1 VPDAQALSTPFAEET
16 GAHLLAMLRAAA
28 RARLGHDAPTALAE
42 IAAHARELRG
52 AAATVRLEHVAA
64 AALGIERD
72 ALAAADPDAIAVLA
86 DTVAALHDG
95 LALILRGQELLSA
108 GRVRPAAAP
117 APAPQQATLGG
128 PAVLVVDDSPVTR
141 RVHSDLLHRAGFEV
155 RGARD
160 GADALSLL
168 RAAPTDV
175 IVSDVDMAPMDGLT
189 LLRAL
194 REDPATA
201 EVPFVFVSAR
211 CSDAIAAACGDLH
224 VHAVLSKGAAEQHLP
239 ATVHAALAGGQRCPP
254 ARVLVAD
261 DSALVR
267 SMMRDHLMTAGYEVL
282 EAQDG
287 EDALAR
293 VHATAPDVVLL
304 DRDMPRLDGL
314 AVLDAMQ
321 ADEAT
326 AAIPVVFVTGRA
338 TALEL
343 AEGLGHGA
351 HDYVRKPVEAAELVA
366 RVRSALRTRRLRDEL
381 RERNLQLESMART
394 DVLTGMV
401 GRRHGATVLAEACTA
416 AAATGESL
424 AVVMADVDHFKHV
437 NDHHGHAA
445 GDVVLR
451 AVADVM
457 RDGLVTGETAVRW
470 GGEEFLLVLPG
481 CETSGAL
488 ARAERLRS
496 AVAGSPVDVGGRR
509 HGVTASLGCA
519 ILGPG
524 ETPEALVARA
534 DQALYAAKAA
544 GRDRVSAAA

>member
-1 VPDAQALSTPFAEET
+1 MPDAQALHTPFAEET

-52 AAATVRLEHVAA
+52 AAATVGLEPVAT

-72 ALAAADPDAIAVLA
+72 ALTAADADAIAVLA

-95 LALILRGQELLSA
+95 LALILRGQELLSG
-108 GRVRPAAAP
+108 GRVQHVAS
-117 APAPQQATLGG
+117 PAPQAATLGG

-168 RAAPTDV
+168 RAAPADV

-194 REDPATA
+194 RDSPATA
-201 EVPFVFVSAR
+201 ELPFVFVSAR
-211 CSDAIAAACGDLH
+211 SGDAIAAACGGLH
-224 VHAVLSKGAAEQHLP
+224 VDAVLSKGAAEQHLP
-239 ATVHAALAGGQRCPP
+239 ATVHAALAGGRRCPP

-267 SMMRDHLMTAGYEVL
+267 SMMRDHLMAAGYEVL

-287 EDALAR
+287 EEALAR
-293 VHATAPDVVLL
+293 VRATAPDVVLL

-321 ADEAT
+321 ADQAT

-338 TALEL
+338 TAIEL

-488 ARAERLRS
+488 ARAERLRR
-496 AVAGSPVDVGGRR
+496 AVAGSPVDLGGRR

-544 GRDRVSAAA
+544 GRDRVAAAA

>member
-1 VPDAQALSTPFAEET
+1 VPDAQALHTPFAEET

-52 AAATVRLEHVAA
+52 AAATVGLEPVAT

-72 ALAAADPDAIAVLA
+72 ALTAADADAIAVLA

-95 LALILRGQELLSA
+95 LALILRGQELLSG
-108 GRVRPAAAP
+108 GRVQHVAS
-117 APAPQQATLGG
+117 PAPQPATLGG

-168 RAAPTDV
+168 RAAPADV

-194 REDPATA
+194 RDSPATA
-201 EVPFVFVSAR
+201 ELPFVFVSAR
-211 CSDAIAAACGDLH
+211 SGDAIAAACGGLH
-224 VHAVLSKGAAEQHLP
+224 VDAVLSKGAAEQHLP
-239 ATVHAALAGGQRCPP
+239 ATVHAALAGGRRCPP

-267 SMMRDHLMTAGYEVL
+267 SMMRDHLMAAGYEVL

-287 EDALAR
+287 EEALAR
-293 VHATAPDVVLL
+293 VRATAPDVVLL

-321 ADEAT
+321 ADQAT

-338 TALEL
+338 TAIEL

-488 ARAERLRS
+488 ARAERLRR
-496 AVAGSPVDVGGRR
+496 AVAGSPVDLGGRR

-544 GRDRVSAAA
+544 GRDRVAAAA

>member
-1 VPDAQALSTPFAEET
+1 VPDAQALQTPFAEET
-16 GAHLLAMLRAAA
+16 GTHLLAMLRAAA
-28 RARLGHDAPTALAE
+28 RARVGHDAPTALAE

-52 AAATVRLEHVAA
+52 AAATVGLEPVAT
-64 AALGIERD
+64 AALTIERD
-72 ALAAADPDAIAVLA
+72 ALAAGDADAIAVLA

-95 LALILRGQELLSA
+95 LALILRGQELLAA
-108 GRVRPAAAP
+108 GRTPQAIVL
-117 APAPQQATLGG
+117 APQTAPRGG

-141 RVHSDLLHRAGFEV
+141 RVHADLLHRAGFEV
-155 RGARD
+155 RSARD

-168 RAAPTDV
+168 RAAPADV
-175 IVSDVDMAPMDGLT
+175 IVSDVDMAPMDGLA
-189 LLRAL
+189 LLRAV
-194 REDPATA
+194 RDDPATA
-201 EVPFVFVSAR
+201 ELPFVFVSAR
-211 CSDAIAAACGDLH
+211 STDAIAAACGGLH
-224 VHAVLSKGAAEQHLP
+224 IDAVLSKGAVEQHLP
-239 ATVHAALAGGQRCPP
+239 TTVHAALAGGRRAPA

-261 DSALVR
+261 DSGLVR
-267 SMMRDHLMTAGYEVL
+267 SMMRDHLMAAGYEVL
-282 EAQDG
+282 EAEDG
-287 EDALAR
+287 EEALAR
-293 VHATAPDVVLL
+293 IRATVPDVVLL
-304 DRDMPRLDGL
+304 DRDMPRLDGMGVL
-314 AVLDAMQ
+314 AAMQ
-321 ADEAT
+321 ADETT

-338 TALEL
+338 TASDL
-343 AEGLGHGA
+343 AEGLGRGA

-381 RERNLQLESMART
+381 RERNLQLERMART

-416 AAATGESL
+416 AASTGEPL
-424 AVVMADVDHFKHV
+424 AVVVADIDHFKHV

-445 GDVVLR
+445 GDAVLR
-451 AVADVM
+451 AVADIM

-481 CETSGAL
+481 CETSSAL
-488 ARAERLRS
+488 ARAERLRC
-496 AVAGSPVDVGGRR
+496 ALAASPVDVGGRR

-519 ILGPG
+519 ILSTG

>member
-1 VPDAQALSTPFAEET
+1 VTDADTLRTPFAEET

-52 AAATVRLEHVAA
+52 AAATVGLEPVAT
-64 AALGIERD
+64 AALAIERD
-72 ALAAADPDAIAVLA
+72 ALAAGDADDIAVLA

-95 LALILRGQELLSA
+95 LALILRGQELLTA
-108 GRVRPAAAP
+108 GRRPLAAVAALQEPTHCGPAA
-117 APAPQQATLGG
+117 
-128 PAVLVVDDSPVTR
+128 LVVDDSPVTR
-141 RVHSDLLHRAGFEV
+141 HVHSDLLRRAGFEV

-160 GADALSLL
+160 GADALGML
-168 RAAPTDV
+168 RAAPADV
-175 IVSDVDMAPMDGLT
+175 IVSDVDMAPMDGLA
-189 LLRAL
+189 LLRAV
-194 REDPATA
+194 RNDPATA
-201 EVPFVFVSAR
+201 ELPFLFVSAR
-211 CSDAIAAACGDLH
+211 SADAIAAECGDLH
-224 VHAVLSKGAAEQHLP
+224 FDAVLSKGAAEQHLA
-239 ATVHAALAGGQRCPP
+239 ATAHAALAGGRRRPA

-261 DSALVR
+261 DSGLVR
-267 SMMRDHLMTAGYEVL
+267 SMMRDHLMAAGYEVL

-287 EDALAR
+287 EEALAR
-293 VHATAPDVVLL
+293 IRATFPDVVLL
-304 DRDMPRLDGL
+304 DRDMPGRDGF
-314 AVLDAMQ
+314 AVLAAMQ

-338 TALEL
+338 TASEL
-343 AEGLGHGA
+343 ADGLGRGA
-351 HDYVRKPVEAAELVA
+351 HDYVRKPVEEAELVA

-381 RERNLQLESMART
+381 RERNLQLERMART

-401 GRRHGATVLAEACTA
+401 GRRHGATVLADACTA
-416 AAATGESL
+416 AAATGQPL
-424 AVVMADVDHFKHV
+424 AVVAADIDHFKHV

-445 GDVVLR
+445 GDAVLR

-457 RDGLVTGETAVRW
+457 RDGLVAGETAVRW

-481 CETSGAL
+481 CEAPGAL
-488 ARAERLRS
+488 ARAERLRR
-496 AVAGSPVDVGGRR
+496 ALAAAPVDAGGRR
-509 HGVTASLGCA
+509 HGVTVSLGCA
-519 ILGPG
+519 ILSPG

>member
-1 VPDAQALSTPFAEET
+1 VPDTEALRTPFAEET

-52 AAATVRLEHVAA
+52 AAATVGLEPVAT

-72 ALAAADPDAIAVLA
+72 ALTAADADAIAVLA

-95 LALILRGQELLSA
+95 LALILRGQELLSG
-108 GRVRPAAAP
+108 GRVQHAAAP
-117 APAPQQATLGG
+117 ATPPATLGG

-141 RVHSDLLHRAGFEV
+141 RVHADLLHRAGFEV
-155 RGARD
+155 RSARD

-168 RAAPTDV
+168 RAAPADV

-189 LLRAL
+189 LLRAV
-194 REDPATA
+194 RDDPATA
-201 EVPFVFVSAR
+201 ELPFVFVSAR
-211 CSDAIAAACGDLH
+211 STDAIAAACDGLH
-224 VHAVLSKGAAEQHLP
+224 VDAVLSKGAAEQHLP
-239 ATVHAALAGGQRCPP
+239 ATVHAALAGGRRCPP

-267 SMMRDHLMTAGYEVL
+267 SMMRDHLMAAGYDVL

-293 VHATAPDVVLL
+293 VRATAPDVVLL

-338 TALEL
+338 TAIEL